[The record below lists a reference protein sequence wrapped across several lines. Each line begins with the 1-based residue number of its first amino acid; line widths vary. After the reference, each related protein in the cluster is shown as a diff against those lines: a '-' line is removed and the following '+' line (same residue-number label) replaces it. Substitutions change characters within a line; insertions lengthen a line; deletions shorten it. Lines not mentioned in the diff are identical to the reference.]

1 MALLTRNFLT
11 RPAVEVAPDLLGT
24 VVEHGEVAVRLTE
37 VEAYAGEGDPGS
49 HAFRGVTDR
58 TRVMFG
64 PAGHLYVYFT
74 YGMHTCANVVCGRD
88 GEAQAV
94 LLRGGE
100 VVRGRD
106 RARQRRT
113 SARTGRTPPDHDLAR
128 GPARLA
134 QALGLTLDDYGADLL
149 GGGAVVLR
157 ASGDV
162 SVDAA
167 VGDPALT
174 EDGLGEPARPRVCSG
189 PRVGVRGPGGDGTA
203 YPWRFWLD
211 GEPTVSVYRPASPL
225 RRRS

>member
-1 MALLTRNFLT
+1 MIVPGSVAPRHGPDGHRRTT
-11 RPAVEVAPDLLGT
+11 TWPAVPVKRGCDC
-24 VVEHGEVAVRLTE
+24 AV
-37 VEAYAGEGDPGS
+37 S
-49 HAFRGVTDR
+49 
-58 TRVMFG
+58 
-64 PAGHLYVYFT
+64 
-74 YGMHTCANVVCGRD
+74 
-88 GEAQAV
+88 
-94 LLRGGE
+94 
-100 VVRGRD
+100 
-106 RARQRRT
+106 
-113 SARTGRTPPDHDLAR
+113 